1 MTSLYSNP
9 VNGNVPSGWRL
20 FGGTSTSAS
29 PATTSTSTSASPATT
44 STSTSATS
52 SAATGQDTSG
62 LQSLIQAVSAQQ
74 GFAVP
79 QGQAPVTA
87 PATAP
92 GQNPNIVK
100 SLPAGGLNQ
109 ALQGK
114 QQQ

>member
-1 MTSLYSNP
+1 MTSFYSNP
-9 VNGNVPSGWRL
+9 VNGWQL

-79 QGQAPVTA
+79 QGQSPVAA
-87 PATAP
+87 PAAT